1 MPLRSLIRLRW
12 SRGGG
17 APQAVVSVLIR
28 RLDWS
33 SLSAPCENTT
43 RGWLSINQK
52 RVLAKHQIC
61 SALNLDSLDSW
72 TVRNKNRLFEP
83 PSLWYLVIVGWT
95 KIGGQQGLQSSQ
107 SLTGAEES
115 NFKRTHSHGH
125 WQESLNSS
133 PHGSCH
139 DSKTR
144 AQNNQKKKK
153 SKMIPEHCLVPE
165 SLKNTHLNDSMSR
178 GSKNKSIKAPGG
190 QN

>member
-1 MPLRSLIRLRW
+1 MPLRSLIRFRW
-12 SRGGG
+12 SRRGG

-52 RVLAKHQIC
+52 RVLARHQIC
-61 SALNLDSLDSW
+61 GALNLDSLDSW

-83 PSLWYLVIVGWT
+83 PSLWYLVIVGQT

-107 SLTGAEES
+107 SWLGLKNLISRGLTHMAIGRKAS
-115 NFKRTHSHGH
+115 T
-125 WQESLNSS
+125 
-133 PHGSCH
+133 PHLMGLAMILRPQH
-139 DSKTR
+139 KTTTG
-144 AQNNQKKKK
+144 KKK
-153 SKMIPEHCLVPE
+153 SKMIPEHLLVPE
-165 SLKNTHLNDSMSR
+165 SLKNTHFNGSMSR